1 MISCNHAAML
11 IDKKEATS
19 ISFMESLKLKFHVLL
34 CATCKKYKV
43 MSKQIDQTLK
53 KYVSQHNTVNVHL
66 SEEKKEAII
75 RKLNE

>member
-19 ISFMESLKLKFHVLL
+19 ISFMENVKLKFHVML

-43 MSKQIDQTLK
+43 MSKQIDRSLK
-53 KYVSQHNTVNVHL
+53 KYVRQYNTIDLNL
-66 SEEKKEAII
+66 SAEKKDAII
-75 RKLNE
+75 KRLKE